1 MKSHHILI
9 LKKTIESRYAKLL
22 LHILV
27 TQLIPRMRI
36 SLSYGTR
43 SNDWIFS
50 AIITWRKHYLFVTTI
65 LLLFSISTDAFCSHQ
80 QTFHIPCYTRRFK
93 DYRILQ
99 CARSLNLM
107 RAKVHLS
114 YGWSIKHDTHV
125 LIMNGWSTNLEEEGV
140 DVQVF

>member
-1 MKSHHILI
+1 MTDVFIDYWDISLNFCKISDKFMKSHHIL
-9 LKKTIESRYAKLL
+9 KKKIESRYAKFL

-27 TQLIPRMRI
+27 TQLMSCMRI

-43 SNDWIFS
+43 SNDWIFY
-50 AIITWRKHYLFVTTI
+50 AIITWRKRYLFVTTI
-65 LLLFSISTDAFCSHQ
+65 LLLFSISTDAFCSHR

-107 RAKVHLS
+107 RAIQLS
-114 YGWSIKHDTHV
+114 AK
-125 LIMNGWSTNLEEEGV
+125 STSAMG
-140 DVQVF
+140 DP